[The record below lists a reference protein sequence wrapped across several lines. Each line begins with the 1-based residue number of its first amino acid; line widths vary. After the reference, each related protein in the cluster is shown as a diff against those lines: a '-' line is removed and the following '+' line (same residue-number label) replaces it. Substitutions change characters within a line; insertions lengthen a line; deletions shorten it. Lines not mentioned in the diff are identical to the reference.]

1 MSLSAGFDGFQQGF
15 TPDSQPPPPPP
26 PGPGPAPPPDVW
38 TFTAGPWTEMPSTE
52 LSTATS
58 RSVTWRLTGNHEAAL
73 TIDGLSPQAKAINE
87 LEWDLWVM
95 WNGQALFRGRVGPSS
110 DTGSENGLSTQFGAA
125 DYRELL
131 QRRFL
136 FEGDTLSY
144 TTTDQAAIAW
154 GLISSTQSKIG
165 GQLRIVRGAGQTTG
179 VSRDRTTYVAGATIG
194 ATLDQ
199 LSQVIDGFDYDLN
212 PSSTS
217 LDLSFDI
224 YYPSRG
230 VDRSVVLDYGGRVA
244 SFTRQVDPSTFGNA
258 VRASGADTLA
268 AIRQEAPGLATD
280 PAGRWDFQFSD
291 TSITVASTLQ
301 GKAAKALADGQYVA
315 PSWTVT
321 LPPGG
326 WSGPSDFWLGD
337 QVSLVVKFGRL
348 NVVESLRVMEMALA
362 LDDNGSDV
370 MTATLGQPNP
380 KLKRT
385 ARIINRRLSALERR

>member
-1 MSLSAGFDGFQQGF
+1 MSLSAGFGEGFVADG
-15 TPDSQPPPPPP
+15 TTPPPPP
-26 PGPGPAPPPDVW
+26 PGPGPAPQPDVW
-38 TFTAGPWTEMPSTE
+38 TFATGPWNGMPTTE

-58 RSVTWRLTGNHEAAL
+58 RSVTWRLTDHHEASL
-73 TIDGLSPQAKAINE
+73 TIDGLSPQAVNIRE
-87 LEWDLWVM
+87 LEWDLWVL
-95 WNGQALFRGRVGPSS
+95 WNGQALFRGRIGPSS

-144 TTTDQAAIAW
+144 TAADQSTIAW
-154 GLISSTQSKIG
+154 GLISSTQAKVG
-165 GQLRIVRGAGQTTG
+165 GQLGITRGLGATTG
-179 VSRDRTTYVAGATIG
+179 VIRDRTAYEAGASIG
-194 ATLDQ
+194 SCLDQ
-199 LSQVIDGFDYDLN
+199 LSQVIDGFDYDFT

-217 LDLSFDI
+217 TALSFDL

-230 VDRSVVLDYGGRVA
+230 ADRSVVLDYGGRVA

-268 AIRQEAPGLATD
+268 AVRQEAPGLATD

-326 WSGPSDFWLGD
+326 WGGPTDFWLGD
-337 QVSLVVKFGRL
+337 QVSLVVRTGRL
-348 NVVESLRVMEMALA
+348 DVVESLRVMEMSLA

-370 MTATLGQPNP
+370 ITATLGQPDP

-385 ARIINRRLSALERR
+385 ARTINRRLSALERR